1 MSDNYYDDDNDQ
13 KDGPKALRD
22 LVEKLQKELKAE
34 KAAREASDAEKATL
48 SAQVKKSSLASLL
61 KAAGVPEKFAAR
73 ADKDGAEATEDG
85 VKAWIDENKDFY
97 NFGPATPVVEVQE
110 PDGEPNV
117 SPEMRDALAASRA
130 LDSAGVTPSDV
141 NITDRIQSI
150 SATTEEQ
157 LLQELRALGVQ
168 IG

>member
-157 LLQELRALGVQ
+157 LLEEMRALGVQ